1 MRLFSGALLRRA
13 GGALAFE
20 ASSSSSSAIAEELGT
35 ELTTP
40 KSALGGITRCQ
51 RTRPASRSEMDTDY
65 GGDGSDR
72 VGGGSGNSD
81 HSGGGTG
88 AGWVVMVLVLV
99 LIVVAVVRLHVVAAS
114 AVAIAPTTYASTVAA
129 RPDASACNRWT
140 RTTSAPR
147 RDGSSAMPLSAARA
161 LSISSSTPARITE

>member
-40 KSALGGITRCQ
+40 KSALGGITGCQ
-51 RTRPASRSEMDTDY
+51 RTRLASRSEMDTDY
-65 GGDGSDR
+65 ESDGSDR

-81 HSGGGTG
+81 HSGGG
-88 AGWVVMVLVLV
+88 
-99 LIVVAVVRLHVVAAS
+99 S
-114 AVAIAPTTYASTVAA
+114 
-129 RPDASACNRWT
+129 N
-140 RTTSAPR
+140 
-147 RDGSSAMPLSAARA
+147 SS
-161 LSISSSTPARITE
+161 